1 MYKRQ
6 KENILYSPVN
16 AVDPFSGTQWQTAIQ
31 KQKLLV
37 KLEIIRHQD
46 GETRHYGSYFLNTT
60 AEIKPNFLQS
70 PPFTDEV
77 QRVNNGFQFVFEDT
91 PQFRDVVNLDN
102 PDLDKRLAYEFRLIF
117 WSAGIED
124 CLRTGEDYL
133 FTKETPII
141 VRNKRGSYKYSYSV
155 WKEEHPRKKYTRR
168 IPVDVEY
175 QNLNDHIRYGRSP
188 KGIVLQALPRA
199 VTPTRNIHIADPE
212 WKVLYYYNDKDDE
225 LVEFPY
231 TSFDI
236 EVPTSSQLSINYIKV
251 FIEKESGETICLGNY
266 HPSDSISI
274 VDFLGYY
281 EARKMITKRI
291 NFQKAFNTLGD
302 ISRPPTTP
310 RKSIPRS
317 QNKRI
322 QAVKNQSFS
331 SINVNTPAKRID
343 VNASNRKINNAVS
356 KQVEGGTLMY
366 KVVITFIDGSTSSVP
381 VSIPVSARP
390 ALPEEPEENS
400 SFTIGNKTVLPS
412 TFEVPSGAVA
422 TIASEIQKVASPVK
436 TTTKIGF
443 NR

>member
-1 MYKRQ
+1 MGS
-6 KENILYSPVN
+6 EMC
-16 AVDPFSGTQWQTAIQ
+16 
-31 KQKLLV
+31 
-37 KLEIIRHQD
+37 IRD
-46 GETRHYGSYFLNTT
+46 S
-60 AEIKPNFLQS
+60 
-70 PPFTDEV
+70 
-77 QRVNNGFQFVFEDT
+77 
-91 PQFRDVVNLDN
+91 
-102 PDLDKRLAYEFRLIF
+102 
-117 WSAGIED
+117 
-124 CLRTGEDYL
+124 
-133 FTKETPII
+133 
-141 VRNKRGSYKYSYSV
+141 
-155 WKEEHPRKKYTRR
+155 
-168 IPVDVEY
+168 
-175 QNLNDHIRYGRSP
+175 
-188 KGIVLQALPRA
+188 PRA
-199 VTPTRNIHIADPE
+199 VTPTRNIHVSDPE

-302 ISRPPTTP
+302 ISRPVATP

-356 KQVEGGTLMY
+356 KQVEGGTLIY

-381 VSIPVSARP
+381 VSIPVLSLIHISEPTRP
-390 ALPEEPEENS
+390 
-400 SFTIGNKTVLPS
+400 
-412 TFEVPSGAVA
+412 
-422 TIASEIQKVASPVK
+422 
-436 TTTKIGF
+436 
-443 NR
+443 